1 MGMFFGLECKPGRR
15 TPYVPPPEDH
25 RLHLSQATLG
35 QDPKRDERVV
45 LKLRCAP
52 APAPAPAAGR
62 LTAGPPSLR
71 AGCRVGSDGSKE
83 VYVCSFRGGQT
94 ESCGLDLILDE
105 YAEFSVAGSTS
116 VHLVG
121 YYIPEYEGGAMAEES
136 DDYSSEIDSDE
147 EYEVVADDDS
157 DEAAP
162 WEVALEGATS
172 SDYSDS
178 EEGDLPPQLVPAEDL
193 PTIEEITEE
202 EPAPAPAAG
211 KPDRKGKGKPEKKK
225 DKGKEKPAAAGG
237 SEDVIQVGQKRG
249 APGGDEKKVKTA
261 KKLEGESI
269 SNKAGKAAPK
279 DPPPG
284 RAPEGDAPAKK
295 APSKKREKAPKGE
308 PAGDSI
314 RRYPNG
320 FEVMTLADGKP
331 SAAIAKPGKRVAM
344 KYVGKLKSNGKV
356 FDKTK
361 GSPFNFRLGV
371 GEVIKGWDL
380 GIRGMRVGE
389 KRRLTIPPALAYGAE
404 RTGPIPPNSW
414 LVFDV
419 ELVNVK

>member
-1 MGMFFGLECKPGRR
+1 M
-15 TPYVPPPEDH
+15 
-25 RLHLSQATLG
+25 
-35 QDPKRDERVV
+35 
-45 LKLRCAP
+45 
-52 APAPAPAAGR
+52 
-62 LTAGPPSLR
+62 
-71 AGCRVGSDGSKE
+71 
-83 VYVCSFRGGQT
+83 CSFRGGQV

-105 YAEFSVAGSTS
+105 YAEFSVVGSTS

-121 YYIPEYEGGAMAEES
+121 YYIPEYEGEAMSEES

-162 WEVALEGATS
+162 WEMALEGATS

-225 DKGKEKPAAAGG
+225 DKGKDKPAAAAAAGG
-237 SEDVIQVGQKRG
+237 SDDVIQVGQKRG

-295 APSKKREKAPKGE
+295 ASSKKEKAPKGE

-314 RRYPNG
+314 RRYSTG

-344 KYVGKLKSNGKV
+344 KYVGKLKSKARCS
-356 FDKTK
+356 TRRRARP
-361 GSPFNFRLGV
+361 STS
-371 GEVIKGWDL
+371 GWAW
-380 GIRGMRVGE
+380 GRSSRAG
-389 KRRLTIPPALAYGAE
+389 TSASGACGWG
-404 RTGPIPPNSW
+404 RSGG
-414 LVFDV
+414 
-419 ELVNVK
+419 